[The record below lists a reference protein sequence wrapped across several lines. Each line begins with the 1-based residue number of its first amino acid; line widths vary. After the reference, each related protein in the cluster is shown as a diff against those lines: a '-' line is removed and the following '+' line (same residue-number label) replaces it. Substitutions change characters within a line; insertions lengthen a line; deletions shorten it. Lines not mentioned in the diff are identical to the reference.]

1 VKTKAVAKEIEE
13 YELEFDFAEVA
24 KSLVARR
31 DWKEASSYPQPQD
44 TNSTMWAW
52 EFLRRNAHYQSHY
65 DDLVQQKAARSQSHE
80 ALERYEQMLEVG
92 WNVNDLLSP
101 ELSYAQHNQKD
112 SQRIEGFEFSGQT
125 ALIGFPRF
133 HAGEF
138 AALSRISEKLNDP
151 FIGASE
157 TTTLVAANEVLVK
170 FCLDGN
176 IDRQL
181 EQVRQHLNTPQFEI
195 DDLTQSNDSKEIFK
209 ATPHDL
215 RVIFVERSA
224 VDTAQVGADT
234 SDYVA
239 LATQIASIKVNLDNL
254 WYVLRTAD
262 ALASLAVSRTYDEL
276 CSDLFTQFNY
286 ERKEKIAEVT
296 AFEQSE
302 EQRVPLLRKSTIENY
317 VGFAL
322 RYSLSQRY
330 VAVAHADLSG
340 QLAKIR
346 SVKKK
351 K

>member
-1 VKTKAVAKEIEE
+1 VKTKAVAKDIEE

-24 KSLVARR
+24 KSLVPRR

-80 ALERYEQMLEVG
+80 ALERYQQMLEVG

-101 ELSYAQHNQKD
+101 ELNYAQYNQKD
-112 SQRIEGFEFSGQT
+112 SQRIEDFKFSGQT

-181 EQVRQHLNTPQFEI
+181 EQVRDHLNTPQFES
-195 DDLTQSNDSKEIFK
+195 DDLTEPFI
-209 ATPHDL
+209 ATPHEFRMIVL
-215 RVIFVERSA
+215 ERSVVA
-224 VDTAQVGADT
+224 PEQVGSDT
-234 SDYVA
+234 SDEFVFGTKVA
-239 LATQIASIKVNLDNL
+239 PIKVKIGHL
-254 WYVLRTAD
+254 WCVLRIAD
-262 ALASLAVSRTYDEL
+262 ALGTLAASRNYDEFCGDVL
-276 CSDLFTQFNY
+276 THFNN
-286 ERKEKIAEVT
+286 ER
-296 AFEQSE
+296 
-302 EQRVPLLRKSTIENY
+302 EQRIPEVKFFEKSVEQYVPLLRKSTIENY

-346 SVKKK
+346 SVKKNK